1 MRANGYAGAYTWL
14 GNEVVRTVHKT
25 NGSWKT
31 PEGPTPSITAPHR
44 NSRSSS
50 LSSIIASH
58 PKIHVKEVISNFEST
73 CPFDFK
79 KPSTL
84 SYSEN
89 INRGLQKH
97 PFKPLDFDFHTSVSL
112 AVLRRAPSSARGISC
127 FFLVIHIASPLLYV
141 EVVYYTTTERKH
153 LNCFYRAINV
163 VSDNFYLSCSQGE
176 YNDSLNSFL
185 LYFLRFMGLIM

>member
-1 MRANGYAGAYTWL
+1 M
-14 GNEVVRTVHKT
+14 
-25 NGSWKT
+25 
-31 PEGPTPSITAPHR
+31 
-44 NSRSSS
+44 
-50 LSSIIASH
+50 
-58 PKIHVKEVISNFEST
+58 
-73 CPFDFK
+73 
-79 KPSTL
+79 

-176 YNDSLNSFL
+176 YNESKFISFIFSEI
-185 LYFLRFMGLIM
+185 YGTDNVKDGIDNDNENKYI